1 MNETVNLRYEPV
13 GEGQFPLLGKVYA
26 EAWKGSSSAFAPSA
40 YRKKQPAEKAAER
53 VSKTGQAGEKPSL
66 FPHLPRQGA
75 DRDVCDQPLPRPD
88 R

>member
-40 YRKKQPAEKAAER
+40 YRKKQTAEKAAER
-53 VSKTGQAGEKPSL
+53 FKKQAKREEKPPL

-75 DRDVCDQPLPRPD
+75 DRDVFDQPLPRPD